1 MDNSSLY
8 ELNSP
13 PVESFI
19 MTARA
24 IGVTNSSIFSI
35 FSDQLVDAIIVSAKH
50 EPKQGNHILSS
61 YWELS

>member
-24 IGVTNSSIFSI
+24 IGVTISSI